1 MSIFKLL
8 SLTSN
13 SEFLFSRLSQFV
25 YRHLKL
31 LFFRLGHTFD
41 LVVVVVLSAMGSL
54 FVALQLLAVDRP
66 LVDRVVAGSSLTL
79 APLHLRGPA
88 KSTPV
93 NWNGRL

>member
-1 MSIFKLL
+1 MSIFELL

-41 LVVVVVLSAMGSL
+41 LVVVVVLSAMESL

-66 LVDRVVAGSSLTL
+66 LVDRVVAGLFGLLSSCSE
-79 APLHLRGPA
+79 AFCQVPLKKNL
-88 KSTPV
+88 S
-93 NWNGRL
+93 